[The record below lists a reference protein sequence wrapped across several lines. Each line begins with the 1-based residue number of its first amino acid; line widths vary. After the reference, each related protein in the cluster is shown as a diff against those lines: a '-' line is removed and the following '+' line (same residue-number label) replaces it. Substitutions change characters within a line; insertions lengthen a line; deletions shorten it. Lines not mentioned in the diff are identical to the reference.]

1 MEADAVE
8 TLLFMAS
15 PGNSSSHHPSTSR
28 DMAPS
33 APTSSQTSPLAADFP
48 NHDLLLPL
56 PSPQQRR
63 VAFTDLPRATIPS
76 TITVSSR
83 FEEIDR
89 MIDEMDDD
97 DDDDDAS
104 TDDGGGLDLLNK
116 MDNNNK
122 LNSTTAGA

>member
-97 DDDDDAS
+97 DDDDAS